1 MKYLT
6 LLLAMIG
13 AMLLCVLPLYAGE
26 ESSLLEVEVPES
38 AIDLGSDDFS
48 LFDIYAFGSYSID
61 DESIGYGIRLAKPLL
76 EGVEAR
82 MDFDMSNGFD
92 FDEDAG
98 YVDFAVTIDLI
109 KGNRLYPY
117 LISGVSTSLDELDF
131 QALAGGGL
139 KVEVGN
145 WNVFVE
151 YRNVGSLESDNGTIL
166 AGVGRD
172 FDYFAELIP
181 GISGLFQRDSD
192 AGN

>member
-13 AMLLCVLPLYAGE
+13 AMLICVSPLYAGE
-26 ESSLLEVEVPES
+26 EPSLLEVEVPES